1 MTVEANYILIA
12 DDDPDDVETFREA
25 FIQKFPGM
33 SVIDVSNGE
42 ELIAY
47 LESISTLPVIV
58 LMDYKM
64 PILTAAEILTKLNA
78 DDRYAGII
86 KLVWSTSDLRQY
98 VDECRRAGAE
108 HYFAKPNTG
117 SELAD
122 ILQNIGMVL
131 EQRSIA

>member
-1 MTVEANYILIA
+1 MTADANYLLIA
-12 DDDPDDVETFREA
+12 DDDPDDVETFRDA
-25 FIQKFPGM
+25 FLQKFPGM

-47 LESISTLPVIV
+47 LESISALPVVV

-64 PILTAAEILTKLNA
+64 PILTAADILKMLNA
-78 DDRYAGII
+78 NDRYSGII

-98 VDECRRAGAE
+98 VDECMRAGAAK
-108 HYFAKPNTG
+108 YYAKPNDG
-117 SELAD
+117 SELAV
-122 ILQNIGMVL
+122 ILQNIGAVI